1 MKILLTRPIKDSIIT
16 SKILSKIGIET
27 LIIPFL
33 EISRVNYQK
42 LRISQSDY
50 IMFTSKNA
58 ANFLDL
64 KKQFRNN
71 SVFSVGRET
80 KMILQEKGFQNIIN
94 ADENLEKLLT
104 LSKKNLKK
112 EMLLFTQ
119 LTKIKSSKLEIFSKS
134 WM

>member
-16 SKILSKIGIET
+16 SEILIQKGIET

-58 ANFLDL
+58 ANFFRFEN
-64 KKQFRNN
+64 QFRNN

-80 KMILQEKGFQNIIN
+80 KKILQEKGFQNIIN

-119 LTKIKSSKLEIFSKS
+119 LTRN
-134 WM
+134 